1 MDPYTQA
8 AFGFAQA
15 YQMNMR
21 AADEQRRANEPST
34 DAFIEEL
41 NDERSDLN
49 YSPTPQ
55 APAPPQ
61 EQYSGGDES
70 NASILHTH
78 EGSSAASRAR
88 QKVSKYLQDQ
98 R

>member
-34 DAFIEEL
+34 DAFVEEL
-41 NDERSDLN
+41 NDERTDLN

-55 APAPPQ
+55 APTSPT
-61 EQYSGGDES
+61 EQYTGIGPDNGDSSEFDS
-70 NASILHTH
+70 NDAIT
-78 EGSSAASRAR
+78 RAR
-88 QKVSKYLQDQ
+88 QKVSKYLQKRD
-98 R
+98 